1 MCQDGLKCGVMS
13 DHLPAWRQSG
23 LIWWPLAA
31 ATLLLDQ
38 VTKALIEGSMAL
50 HQSIYVLPVLDIV
63 RAHNPGAAFSFL
75 ADAGGWQRWGFTVF
89 AVVVSAVILWTLR
102 RSAVAGQRM
111 QSAALMLIVS
121 GALGN
126 AVDRVRHGYVVDF
139 IAVHW
144 NDAYFPAFNVADSC
158 ISVGAGLILLDVL
171 LQWRRDRK
179 VAGGGAA

>member
-1 MCQDGLKCGVMS
+1 MS
-13 DHLPAWRQSG
+13 ERAPGWRQSG
-23 LIWWPLAA
+23 LVWWPLAIA
-31 ATLLLDQ
+31 ALLLDQ
-38 VTKALIEGSMAL
+38 VTKAVIEGTMAL
-50 HQSIYVLPVLDIV
+50 YQSIYVLPVLDIV

-89 AVVVSAVILWTLR
+89 AIVVSAVILWTLR
-102 RSAVAGQRM
+102 RTAVAGQRL

-126 AVDRVRHGYVVDF
+126 AIDRVRHGYVVDF

-144 NDAYFPAFNVADSC
+144 DEAYFPAFNVADSC

-171 LQWRRDRK
+171 LQWLRERK
-179 VAGGGAA
+179 LSGGAA